1 MLRDSEKNSGVASFL
16 SDRLNSAAWLI
27 RSIEQ
32 RRDTLYRIASEVAD
46 FQREF
51 FEKGRSYLKPMTMKQ
66 MAERAGVH
74 ESTVSRAVN
83 GKYIQCP
90 QGVYELKY
98 FFSGG
103 SSFSSDSG
111 EVDSTTSE
119 GLKSMIVQLVENE
132 DSASPMSD
140 RRIAEAI
147 LIKGIAV
154 SRRTIAK
161 YREELGIPS
170 SSDRRREKVK

>member
-1 MLRDSEKNSGVASFL
+1 MSSGRLRAEIFL
-16 SDRLNSAAWLI
+16 LRRIEFFLGQLVCVHKELFCFQILI
-27 RSIEQ
+27 FYVVDNLHIYFCI
-32 RRDTLYRIASEVAD
+32 TRIA
-46 FQREF
+46 
-51 FEKGRSYLKPMTMKQ
+51 
-66 MAERAGVH
+66 
-74 ESTVSRAVN
+74 
-83 GKYIQCP
+83 
-90 QGVYELKY
+90 
-98 FFSGG
+98 
-103 SSFSSDSG
+103 
-111 EVDSTTSE
+111 
-119 GLKSMIVQLVENE
+119 NE

>member
-1 MLRDSEKNSGVASFL
+1 
-16 SDRLNSAAWLI
+16 
-27 RSIEQ
+27 
-32 RRDTLYRIASEVAD
+32 
-46 FQREF
+46 
-51 FEKGRSYLKPMTMKQ
+51 

-111 EVDSTTSE
+111 EAGFRHFGGAEVYDRSAGRKRGQRFSDEPDPADCGGDSHQ
-119 GLKSMIVQLVENE
+119 GNLR
-132 DSASPMSD
+132 SPGES
-140 RRIAEAI
+140 
-147 LIKGIAV
+147 
-154 SRRTIAK
+154 IAK